1 MRKLLSCVLMMT
13 LLLAGC
19 AAGQEEESPEQLANL
34 IRGELPV
41 PGGLERPGGGDRQLR
56 RPGLPPSPWTRS
68 GAGRGR
74 ACLPW

>member
-34 IRGELPV
+34 IRGSTCPWRAGA
-41 PGGLERPGGGDRQLR
+41 PGWR
-56 RPGLPPSPWTRS
+56 
-68 GAGRGR
+68 
-74 ACLPW
+74 